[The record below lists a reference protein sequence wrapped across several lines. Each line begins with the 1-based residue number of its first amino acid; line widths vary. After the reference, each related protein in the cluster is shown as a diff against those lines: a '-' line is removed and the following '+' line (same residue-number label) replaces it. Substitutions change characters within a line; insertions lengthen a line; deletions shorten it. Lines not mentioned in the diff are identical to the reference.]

1 MINLESKF
9 YGNPIFGE
17 NCFFGSNVII
27 GYPDQTKLN
36 LAIKEKKS
44 IEQLVLSKV
53 IIGSNCVFR
62 DGSIVYEGVKISH
75 NLRSGHYFLYFLT
88 QVLPLV
94 NISIVDYFLR

>member
-44 IEQLVLSKV
+44 IEQT
-53 IIGSNCVFR
+53 C
-62 DGSIVYEGVKISH
+62 IVQSYYWFE
-75 NLRSGHYFLYFLT
+75 LCF
-88 QVLPLV
+88 
-94 NISIVDYFLR
+94 